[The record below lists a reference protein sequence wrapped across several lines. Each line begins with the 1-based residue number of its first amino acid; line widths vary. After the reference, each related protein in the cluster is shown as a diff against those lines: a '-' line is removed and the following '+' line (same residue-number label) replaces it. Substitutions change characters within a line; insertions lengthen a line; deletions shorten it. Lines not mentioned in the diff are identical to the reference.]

1 MVMLNFEQNE
11 YENEDEYLSA
21 PFLVPYI
28 QKYADVG
35 YYYQPVKKVLDDSGS
50 VRANYDTN
58 IEETA

>member
-1 MVMLNFEQNE
+1 MLNFEQNE

-35 YYYQPVKKVLDDSGS
+35 YYY
-50 VRANYDTN
+50 
-58 IEETA
+58 